1 MGFPTYAAVISHIIC
16 FFIDERF
23 ARKISENIETL
34 PFCKMKLSIIY
45 QCMLVLEDKSR
56 LVEYVK
62 GEKFVKEKQNEVLL
76 ALIEEEV
83 LRF

>member
-1 MGFPTYAAVISHIIC
+1 
-16 FFIDERF
+16 
-23 ARKISENIETL
+23 
-34 PFCKMKLSIIY
+34 MKLSIIY

-76 ALIEEEV
+76 PLIEEEV